1 MAVPRMNT
9 GFQENPTASDS
20 SDSSRR
26 IPEYESDQL
35 TSRIKDIIG
44 DRKTV
49 WFAAECGIGESTL
62 RNILAGAIP
71 RTDILVA
78 IANAGGVTIDWL
90 ATGRLPKTRAEL
102 RELQAGAQSA
112 PGADQPADEA
122 ELMRTYRTASDSG
135 KAALNKVATAIRTQ
149 SMSAWFHAGMAV
161 SEAANVFEKK
171 K

>member
-1 MAVPRMNT
+1 M
-9 GFQENPTASDS
+9 
-20 SDSSRR
+20 
-26 IPEYESDQL
+26 
-35 TSRIKDIIG
+35 
-44 DRKTV
+44 
-49 WFAAECGIGESTL
+49 
-62 RNILAGAIP
+62 
-71 RTDILVA
+71 
-78 IANAGGVTIDWL
+78 DWL

>member
-1 MAVPRMNT
+1 MAETLINSEDQAKV
-9 GFQENPTASDS
+9 TASHSPDQ
-20 SDSSRR
+20 SRHFR
-26 IPEYESDQL
+26 AEESDAIAK
-35 TSRIKDIIG
+35 RISELLG
-44 DRKTV
+44 DKKIS
-49 WFAAECGIGESTL
+49 WFARECGFGESLL
-62 RNILAGAIP
+62 RKYLNGAQPNALNLA
-71 RTDILVA
+71 A
-78 IANAGGVTIDWL
+78 IADASGVTIDWL
-90 ATGRLPKTRAEL
+90 VTGRPPKTRAEL